1 MFCMMEIIKIET
13 SDMQASTCTLR
24 IKVSLYAICPHNS
37 QYALMTEHTCKGNSA
52 DARMEML

>member
-1 MFCMMEIIKIET
+1 MMEIIKIET